1 MSRQS
6 ENTGF
11 FCGHCGRDV
20 ARQAGGSFRNHCPHC
35 LHSRHVDVVP
45 GDRAAQ
51 CGAVMEPVSVDHSGK
66 KGFVLIHRCTR
77 CGHLDRNRLAPDD
90 DMDLVIA
97 IQRPR

>member
-1 MSRQS
+1 MSRAT

-11 FCGHCGRDV
+11 ICCHC
-20 ARQAGGSFRNHCPHC
+20 AREVTRQSGGSFRNHCPDC

-45 GDRAAQ
+45 GDRAAE
-51 CGAVMEPVSVDHSGK
+51 CGGLMEPIGVDHSGK
-66 KGFVLIHRCTR
+66 KGFILIHRCAS
-77 CGHLDRNRLAPDD
+77 CGQQDRNRLAPDD